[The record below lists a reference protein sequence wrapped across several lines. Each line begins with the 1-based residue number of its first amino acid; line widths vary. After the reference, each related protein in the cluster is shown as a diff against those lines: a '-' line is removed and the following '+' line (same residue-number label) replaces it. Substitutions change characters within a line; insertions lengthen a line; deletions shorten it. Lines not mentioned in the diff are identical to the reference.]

1 MYYKSVKISF
11 LFSIYQKHVCSSN
24 IAHNDD
30 YDDDDDDDND
40 DDDDD
45 DNDVLTLTPT

>member
-1 MYYKSVKISF
+1 LYYKSVKFSF
-11 LFSIYQKHVCSSN
+11 WFSIYQKQVCSSN

-30 YDDDDDDDND
+30 YDDDGDDD

-45 DNDVLTLTPT
+45 DNDILPLTPT